1 MKALKCDVCGGYF
14 DSICTR
20 AEITETSIP
29 NKINIYFH
37 TESEGIMV
45 RDNLDIC
52 QDCYKAIETTLNN
65 RRKITIVCS
74 DRSEDDLK

>member
-20 AEITETSIP
+20 GEITDTSIP

-37 TESEGIMV
+37 TESERIMV

-52 QDCYKAIETTLNN
+52 PECYKAIKKALDE
-65 RRKITIVCS
+65 RRKITVNPN
-74 DRSEDDLK
+74 DDDLK

>member
-37 TESEGIMV
+37 TESERIMV

-52 QDCYKAIETTLNN
+52 PDCYKAIKKALDD
-65 RRKITIVCS
+65 RRKIHIS
-74 DRSEDDLK
+74 DPNDDDLK